1 MKNLLAIAALA
12 FSLSLPGPARADL
25 NMRPGLWEAT
35 TTVGGNVLNT
45 EQKCYLQ
52 KDIDTLEKFQQGT
65 SDTSKAPCTA
75 TNYTAVGN
83 RMSYTL
89 TCEIAGKKSVS
100 AITTVYDGDEVH
112 ASISGV
118 DGTISTVQSK
128 RIGDCTESSFGN

>member
-1 MKNLLAIAALA
+1 MKILLVLSALA
-12 FSLSLPGPARADL
+12 LALSLAGPARADL

-35 TTVGGNVLNT
+35 TTVGGNVLAT

-65 SDTSKAPCTA
+65 SDTSKSPCTA

-89 TCEIAGKKSVS
+89 VCEVGGKKSVS
-100 AITTVYDGDEVH
+100 AITTVYDGEQVN
-112 ASISGV
+112 ASIAGV